1 MTKMTIKKYLIAVLI
16 ACGISVSASAFLLP
30 PGPGTPTVDPVTD
43 ILFVLNSAQ
52 TQVQNVTAQVSA
64 QIQAINQKAKAM
76 VSKYVGK
83 FTGFMSGIFK
93 KKEKQALPGVKGIQK
108 SKLVDYQNIEE
119 VQTLMYKLFFQYPAD
134 CDDVSKPENVEAC
147 KAYKQMG
154 QEFYE
159 DTIIELYTSSRELE
173 NQFPTIEQSITD
185 LETSLLEGKSGAENP
200 QDENGVWKNAYN
212 AYETMNSI
220 LKIIEE
226 IEAMRAQYIAAQAI
240 GSHAV
245 YPATPKK
252 KEKDAFLLEDNI
264 FSAQP
269 AKLASN
275 SIANTQTVAFATEAD
290 DDDDELVYESASFV
304 SAPDSGLENPFGD
317 NSADMALMEKI
328 YNAYDILQEAMEIH
342 NQVKALETM
351 RQVYDNYDKAKRLH
365 EKAVESLKTSEQCAI
380 NYYGSMYTDARKMW
394 NGGLDMSQVADH
406 DFRKGISGWAVKAY
420 KLAKA
425 EDTEVVVDD
434 SDLAEVNVDTSDIK
448 AGDLSESDK
457 LASRI
462 SKDSGGFNN
471 AAKEAEVNESMK
483 ESERLAWNIGAEAA
497 RLLAEDQAAN
507 GANGKWG
514 TAKKLYPAW
523 NDTAVFYNQYLEGKY
538 DNIAKQL
545 ESITTRDLA
554 IKVAEKLND
563 LVDSYDEKSN
573 NQEGLSKLKA
583 RLAQEKNPSI
593 DSYEALVAEKNKQ
606 LDALYNA
613 KEAKLNALQNRQK
626 AIERQIDSLTAQLND
641 LNIRRQNASDEK
653 QKAETTIET
662 LEALINSMYQREL
675 DTPNVEYIE
684 KSTEEYKKDIS
695 VNGLNGS
702 VLQGSVSSRS
712 SLGGAQLAAI
722 SFSDKLQNEDAE
734 LAPRSDIRTYT
745 KEVETT
751 TEVEYEESD
760 TLQSAQYSLSEN
772 RQKALALS
780 EEIISLNEQIDSL
793 TAQRDKLKNQI
804 ENEIKPQI
812 EQTKSQY
819 VLDANAMTIRYDNQ
833 LAQAEKAYLEAV
845 RQINNMDLGAY
856 YRSHFRIPTVNAVG
870 GEYLFSLPSILNTAS
885 ALVAETRDAAQEM
898 VRNTL
903 KQMYDLGDNLYNQ
916 QSHPQVVAI
925 HKQLMDKLKEL
936 PAQELRDFGAE
947 INKYGSYSGIMK
959 LLSGMYQEFV
969 IKDACQHDYCLSVD
983 IEYFVGI
990 SAKRRDFRA
999 PKIAPS
1005 IPLPSVR
1012 ETVFFDYTDYDNV
1025 PKSAD
1030 GSVTPEG
1037 LLQNLTYVPEIWKL
1051 ILTSPTYVEKSID
1064 LSAVLQPSTEMLAG
1078 GGIYPCVQDKYLV
1091 LSKGDKYI
1099 VHYRKSFTGSGKQ
1112 EAEDKAYAAAHNAG
1126 YAQCQDLEISGSGK
1140 YLTVKNI
1147 ADDVS
1152 AEAETKSY
1160 SEFVEPKKNSELGY
1174 LFEYANGMKYN
1185 SLASKAFAKLSK
1197 LNKDGAGDAKQ
1208 EDILFDYASLNRN
1221 QIGEFLKA
1229 VDFEQETAQNMA
1241 ELLIEIETNK
1251 KSLYETFEK
1260 IGFTPSSDF
1269 DLAKDSDYNLARN
1282 TLLRYSNKML
1292 SSAITE
1298 AGPAQNSTSE
1308 IIQERLVK
1316 INNQIKALQKDK
1328 DAYVTLGETSE
1339 DNAELDES
1347 IKTEK
1352 TNREV
1357 ADKYKKQADADFEK
1371 QLNQIGNVYCAELTG
1386 NL

>member
-30 PGPGTPTVDPVTD
+30 PGPATPTVDPVTD
-43 ILFVLNSAQ
+43 VLFAINSAQ
-52 TQVQNVTAQVSA
+52 TQVQNVTAQVSSK
-64 QIQAINQKAKAM
+64 IQEINQKAKAM

-173 NQFPTIEQSITD
+173 KQFPTIEKSITD
-185 LETSLLEGKSGAENP
+185 LETALQEGKSGAESP
-200 QDENGVWKNAYN
+200 DDENGVWKNAYN

-240 GSHAV
+240 GSHTV

-252 KEKDAFLLEDNI
+252 KEKDAFLREDNI

-269 AKLASN
+269 VKLASA
-275 SIANTQTVAFATEAD
+275 SVVHTQTVAFATEAD
-290 DDDDELVYESASFV
+290 DEDEELVYESASFV

-317 NSADMALMEKI
+317 NSADMALMEKV

-394 NGGLDMSQVADH
+394 NGGLDMSQVANH
-406 DFRKGISGWAVKAY
+406 DFRKGISGWAIKAY

-497 RLLAEDQAAN
+497 RMLAEDQAAN

-545 ESITTRDLA
+545 EGISTRNLA

-573 NQEGLSKLKA
+573 NEEGLSKLKT

-593 DSYEALVAEKNKQ
+593 DSYEALVAEKKQ
-606 LDALYNA
+606 QLNALYDA
-613 KEAKLNALQNRQK
+613 KEAKINTLKNRQK
-626 AIERQIDSLTAQLND
+626 AIEGQIDSLTSQLNN

-653 QKAETTIET
+653 QKAETTVET
-662 LEALINSMYQREL
+662 LEALINSMYKREL

-712 SLGGAQLAAI
+712 SLGGAQLATI
-722 SFSDKLQNEDAE
+722 SFSDKLQNENAE

-745 KEVETT
+745 QEVETT
-751 TEVEYEESD
+751 KEVEYEESD
-760 TLQSAQYSLSEN
+760 TLLAAQYSLSEN

-793 TAQRDKLKNQI
+793 TTQRDKLKNQI

-812 EQTKSQY
+812 EQTNSQY

-833 LAQAEKAYLEAV
+833 LAQAEKSYLEAV

-856 YRSHFRIPTVNAVG
+856 YRSHFRIPMVNAVG
-870 GEYLFSLPSILNTAS
+870 GEYLFSLPSILDTAS

-916 QSHPQVVAI
+916 QYHPQVVSI

-959 LLSGMYQEFV
+959 LLSGMYREFV
-969 IKDACQHDYCLSVD
+969 IKDACQHDYCLSADV
-983 IEYFVGI
+983 EYFVGI
-990 SAKRRDFRA
+990 TAKRRDFRA
-999 PKIAPS
+999 PKTAPS

-1037 LLQNLTYVPEIWKL
+1037 LLKNLTYVPEVWKL

-1099 VHYRKSFTGSGKQ
+1099 VHYRKSFSSSSKQ
-1112 EAEDKAYAAAHNAG
+1112 EAEDKAYDTAHNAG
-1126 YAQCQDLEISGSGK
+1126 YAQCQDLEIKGSGK

-1221 QIGEFLKA
+1221 QIGEFLKT

-1269 DLAKDSDYNLARN
+1269 DLSKDSDYNLARN
-1282 TLLRYSNKML
+1282 TLLRYSNKKL
-1292 SSAITE
+1292 SAAITE
-1298 AGPAQNSTSE
+1298 AAPAQNSTSE